1 MSDRHHIACSSPAC
15 LTLLEL
21 SALTPASVGDPT
33 VLSPGKH
40 LAEDAV
46 MAPRE
51 LFHDEAACGR
61 HRHQAPIL
69 TFTSR

>member
-1 MSDRHHIACSSPAC
+1 MSDRRHIAGTSLAC
-15 LTLLEL
+15 LTLLGL
-21 SALTPASVGDPT
+21 AALTPAWAGDAT
-33 VLSPGKH
+33 VLPPGSI

-46 MAPRE
+46 TAPRE
-51 LFHDEAACGR
+51 LFHDEAACGG